1 MRKQKQDEDS
11 SDDTKTGSMTVRED
25 KSSMN
30 DRTKA
35 TYEQLLLMNENE
47 EDLQWQRP
55 RSHSLPNLLFQNED
69 DDPFDSDEQPKRSN
83 YQFNLERNFGYEIQ
97 EYILMRREIQKR
109 KYRLQ
114 AGEIDLEELEDN
126 KGRDPRDVE
135 LSKKQLVDVTGPMI
149 DETINAKICDLGNG
163 CWTHYHFVPKI

>member
-55 RSHSLPNLLFQNED
+55 RSHSLPNLLFQSED

-109 KYRLQ
+109 K
-114 AGEIDLEELEDN
+114 
-126 KGRDPRDVE
+126 
-135 LSKKQLVDVTGPMI
+135 
-149 DETINAKICDLGNG
+149 
-163 CWTHYHFVPKI
+163 